1 MTKIRKCAKVKSWLE
16 HTALVNTHLMPLEYT
31 MYSTDV
37 RLLAAFFTDD
47 QIIEIFGYAHWEV
60 TALLAEN
67 RPRPRPHNLVELLR
81 EIRRMGDTMKDMVVP
96 VDVQENDR
104 VVEALARRI
113 DACPENEFTSFAK
126 AKLKER
132 GYEFVWQLAVK
143 SQEEIC
149 YAKPRLHRIVSY
161 QIYSFLNDLKV
172 KTYEKGLGEDD
183 PRIQAARL
191 ITTGR

>member
-1 MTKIRKCAKVKSWLE
+1 MHS
-16 HTALVNTHLMPLEYT
+16 P
-31 MYSTDV
+31 DV
-37 RLLAAFFTDD
+37 RLLAAFFTNE
-47 QIIEIFGYAHWEV
+47 QITEVFGYPRWEV

-67 RPRPRPHNLVELLR
+67 RPRPRPYNLVELLR
-81 EIRRMGDTMKDMVVP
+81 DIRRMGDTMRDMVVP

-104 VVEALARRI
+104 VIEALARRI
-113 DACPENEFTSFAK
+113 DACSNSEFSLFAK
-126 AKLKER
+126 EKLKER

-143 SQEEIC
+143 SQDEIC
-149 YAKPRLHRIVSY
+149 RAKPRLHKIVSNQVY
-161 QIYSFLNDLKV
+161 NFLNDLRI

>member
-1 MTKIRKCAKVKSWLE
+1 
-16 HTALVNTHLMPLEYT
+16 
-31 MYSTDV
+31 MYSTNV
-37 RLLAAFFTDD
+37 RLLATFFTNE
-47 QIIEIFGYAHWEV
+47 QIIEIFGYPAWDV

-67 RPRPRPHNLVELLR
+67 RPHPRPHNLVELLR
-81 EIRRMGDTMKDMVVP
+81 DIRHMGDNMKDMIVP

-104 VVEALARRI
+104 VIEALARRI
-113 DACPENEFTSFAK
+113 DACPDNEFTSFAK

-143 SQEEIC
+143 SQREIC
-149 YAKPRLHRIVSY
+149 YGEPRLHRNVSSR
-161 QIYSFLNDLKV
+161 IRSFFDDLRI